1 MTSRTSVFRQADSM
15 AFFSLEKKK
24 RPSMKVYVLFFITY
38 TLMQILF
45 SSLYLMMVQHIDLT
59 LIMGTAIYLFGM
71 YRGYEGYQY
80 FRYKEKRKKMIEA
93 LLSE

>member
-1 MTSRTSVFRQADSM
+1 
-15 AFFSLEKKK
+15 
-24 RPSMKVYVLFFITY
+24 MKVYVLFFITY

-45 SSLYLMMVQHIDLT
+45 SSFYLMMVQHVDTT

-71 YRGYEGYQY
+71 YRGYEGYRY
-80 FRYKEKRKKMIEA
+80 FRYKQKRKKLIEA